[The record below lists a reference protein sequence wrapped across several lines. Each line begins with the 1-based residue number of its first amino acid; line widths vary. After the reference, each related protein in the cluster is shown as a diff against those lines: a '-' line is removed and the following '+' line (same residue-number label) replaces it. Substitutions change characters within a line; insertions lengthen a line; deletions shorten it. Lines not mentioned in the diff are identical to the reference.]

1 MVGSDLQHLQRHY
14 ADLSTDELLRLR
26 STELTDDA
34 RKALEAEVCS
44 REDGNDSESVVGKIH
59 KFQIKH
65 SSLASIESRIAAKL
79 IDVLLPL
86 GATFLV
92 SYVSFIEM
100 SLRASNVV
108 SEIALALC
116 VVYWLFK
123 DGFGGQSIGKKI
135 MGIQVIEHATGST
148 CSPPRSLIRAI
159 PMGLGVI
166 DCAFALGKDR
176 RRLGDMA
183 AGTSVIRAS
192 TGSW

>member
-1 MVGSDLQHLQRHY
+1 MAGSDLRYLRRHY

-34 RKALEAEVCS
+34 RQALDAELLS
-44 REDGNDSESVVGKIH
+44 RESDADSEEATGRVQN
-59 KFQIKH
+59 FLIKH

-86 GATFLV
+86 GVVFLV
-92 SYVSFIEM
+92 SYASFITM
-100 SLRASNVV
+100 PLRSSNVV

-116 VVYWLFK
+116 FVYWLFK
-123 DGFGGQSIGKKI
+123 DGFGGQSIGKRI
-135 MGIQVIEHATGST
+135 MKIQVIEHATGSA

-159 PMGLGVI
+159 PMGLGII

-183 AGTSVIRAS
+183 AGTSVIRAR
-192 TGSW
+192 TR